1 MLKDPGEFPQEGHKV
16 TLVAVMVAH
25 LDLAKSGT
33 LANVQELQN
42 MRLLKKRRRY
52 KKKKKKKK

>member
-1 MLKDPGEFPQEGHKV
+1 MLDEAGEFPQEGHKV

-25 LDLAKSGT
+25 LDLAQSGT

-42 MRLLKKRRRY
+42 MRRKRRRRR
-52 KKKKKKKK
+52 KKKK